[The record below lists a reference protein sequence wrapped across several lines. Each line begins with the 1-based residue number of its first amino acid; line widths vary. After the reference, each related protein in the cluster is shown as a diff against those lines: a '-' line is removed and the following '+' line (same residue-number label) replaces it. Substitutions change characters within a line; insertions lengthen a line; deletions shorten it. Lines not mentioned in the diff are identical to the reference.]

1 MSNPDLNRIK
11 LVLVEKKRTN
21 LWLSKEMS
29 VSVSAVSRW
38 ATNTTQPSLENLFRI
53 ASVLGVNVR
62 ELLINTDPEKR
73 GSNPFDR

>member
-1 MSNPDLNRIK
+1 MSIPDLNRIK

-21 LWLSKEMS
+21 LWLSKEMG

-62 ELLINTDPEKR
+62 ELLINTDPEKK